1 MYPIIQLYTN
11 RIYRPG
17 SRGSCFFMFLLLCG
31 LLSACAPTVPGTQVP
46 DRVPQ
51 LISQRELGE
60 EELLNVAIQV
70 FNPGKLPQNEQQGRG
85 LSPEI
90 REAEARFIPVH
101 LKYTMQRTG
110 YWGTVRVVPN
120 DDNGSEV
127 LVKGTIEYSDGES
140 VVLKIEAIDSRNVV
154 WFRKTYA
161 ETANP
166 AEQNRTE
173 PEKKD
178 IFQDLFNTVANDLA
192 MYRNSLQSA
201 EILEIQRIAEIRYG
215 AEMIP
220 EVFGR
225 YLTVD
230 NSGRIHLV
238 HLPAVDD
245 PMLERI
251 KKIKTRDDML
261 VDAINGY
268 YEAYYIDLW
277 EPYANWRKYRTEEV
291 TAMRTLERQAL
302 AQQVL
307 GVAAIVGAIALG
319 AASDEDTRV
328 RTSTLQDVM
337 LAGGAYAIYS
347 GIQKNQ
353 ETKINKEAIEELG
366 VSFSL
371 EAEPLVLEVEGETV
385 RLTGSAEQ
393 QYARWRNLL
402 KEIYARE
409 TGLIDSTLATD
420 ASLHPSATNGPQK

>member
-1 MYPIIQLYTN
+1 MQQKMEKKDG
-11 RIYRPG
+11 PG
-17 SRGSCFFMFLLLCG
+17 IDGMLLPVVLLLCI
-31 LLSACAPTVPGTQVP
+31 LLQSCAPSVPGNKVP
-46 DRVPQ
+46 DRVVPMM
-51 LISQRELGE
+51 SPRELGE
-60 EELLNVAIQV
+60 QELLNVSIRV
-70 FNPGKLPQNEQQGRG
+70 FDPGSLPADDKQKRG

-90 REAEARFIPVH
+90 REAEARFVPVH

-110 YWGTVRVVPN
+110 YWGVVRVVPN

-127 LVKGTIEYSDGES
+127 LVKGRIEYSDGES
-140 VVLKIEAIDSRNVV
+140 ASLTVEAIDSRNVL

-161 ETANP
+161 ETTGPRERNG
-166 AEQNRTE
+166 TE
-173 PEKKD
+173 PEKRD

-192 MYRNSLQSA
+192 TYRNQLHPD
-201 EILEIQRIAEIRYG
+201 EIREIQRIAEIRYG

-225 YLTVD
+225 YLAVD
-230 NSGRIHLV
+230 PDGRIHLI
-238 HLPAVDD
+238 HLPAADD

-251 KKIKTRDDML
+251 RKIKSRDDML

-268 YEAYYIDLW
+268 YDAYYRDLW
-277 EPYANWRKYRTEEV
+277 EPYANWRKFRTDEV
-291 TAMRTLERQAL
+291 LAMRTLERQAL

-319 AASDEDTRV
+319 ASSDENTRV

-366 VSFSL
+366 VSFSS
-371 EAEPLVLEVEGETV
+371 EAEPLVIEMEGETV

-402 KEIYARE
+402 KELYARE
-409 TGLIDSTLATD
+409 TGLIGTSPSLGDS
-420 ASLHPSATNGPQK
+420 HPPSVQPGPQE